1 MSNTVLIAE
10 THLEQANF
18 LKMYLEKIDN
28 INIIDEVPRNSKEM
42 EDAIR
47 KYKPQ
52 IVITNEQKNDYPA
65 TEAIFKIQS
74 NNEEYITKFII
85 ISAYPDICVKCRNKG
100 IEAEIVVKPYDKEK
114 IIETLNYIIS

>member
-10 THLEQANF
+10 THLEQAIF
-18 LKMYLEKIDN
+18 LKRYLEEFEN
-28 INIIDEVPRNSKEM
+28 INIIDEIPGSSKEM

-65 TEAIFKIQS
+65 TEAILKIQ
-74 NNEEYITKFII
+74 NENEGDITHFII
-85 ISAYPDICVKCRNKG
+85 LSAYPDVWVRCRNKG
-100 IEAEIVVKPYDKEK
+100 IRAEIVVKPYDKEK
-114 IIETLNYIIS
+114 ITETLNYIIN